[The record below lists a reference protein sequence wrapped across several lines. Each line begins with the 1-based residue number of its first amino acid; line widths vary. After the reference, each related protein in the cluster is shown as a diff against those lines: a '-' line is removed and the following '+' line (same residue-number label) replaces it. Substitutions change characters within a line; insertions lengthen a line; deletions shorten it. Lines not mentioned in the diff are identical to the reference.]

1 MSIINGPKDLFK
13 NGHPT
18 HRLYVLGI
26 IPSMRFE
33 ESHDE
38 TEIKMLIE
46 ENIKSVEKFLPK
58 DFYMRYHHSETDRFL
73 KRTVYFAE
81 VYIPLDGGD
90 FDDHGAMAL
99 LVGIRIGEC
108 FSNFRCYFKQIRSY
122 EQYAPVEED
131 DPEA

>member
-13 NGHPT
+13 NGRPT
-18 HRLYVLGI
+18 HRLYVI
-26 IPSMRFE
+26 EMIPSMRLE
-33 ESHDE
+33 ESHNE
-38 TEIKMLIE
+38 TEIKMLIAE
-46 ENIKSVEKFLPK
+46 KIKQVEDSLPN

-81 VYIPLDGGD
+81 VYIPLDGSD
-90 FDDHGAMAL
+90 FDNHNAMVLAA
-99 LVGIRIGEC
+99 GISIGKH
-108 FSNFRCYFKQIRSY
+108 FSDFRCYFKDIRSY